1 MARELIREGTILF
14 DSEVISPKI
23 KSPVRRVV
31 LRHGAFRWT
40 LERIRGR
47 WTNLEYE
54 QFHK

>member
-54 QFHK
+54 SI